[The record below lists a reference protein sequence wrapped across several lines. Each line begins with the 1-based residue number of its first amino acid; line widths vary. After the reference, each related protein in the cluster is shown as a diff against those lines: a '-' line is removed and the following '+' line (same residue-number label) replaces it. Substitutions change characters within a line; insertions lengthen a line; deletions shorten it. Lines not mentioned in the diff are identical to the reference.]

1 MILHATYMDEDAL
14 TAVVDRKVPLV
25 PTFTFQANLADYGSA
40 IGADPQLQAV
50 FKEEITASADQLKQA
65 HQAGVPILTGSE
77 SGFSLT
83 PYGDWHYRELNLL
96 QTYLGLTPLEA
107 IRAGT
112 EFGAIALRKEGEL
125 GALKAGYLADLLI
138 LADDPLKD
146 LDQLGRR
153 NFIDT
158 VIKAGR
164 VVDRSLPLPSTWQI
178 PGWRMSAFSDDILTR
193 SLAESHLGPL

>member
-1 MILHATYMDEDAL
+1 M
-14 TAVVDRKVPLV
+14 
-25 PTFTFQANLADYGSA
+25 ADYGSA

-112 EFGAIALRKEGEL
+112 EFGAIALRKEGES
-125 GALKAGYLADLLI
+125 LK
-138 LADDPLKD
+138 
-146 LDQLGRR
+146 
-153 NFIDT
+153 
-158 VIKAGR
+158 
-164 VVDRSLPLPSTWQI
+164 RS
-178 PGWRMSAFSDDILTR
+178 
-193 SLAESHLGPL
+193 